1 MKSKFYIS
9 RILVL
14 SVLTVLISCSG
25 VKSQSVK
32 LTENKSTRPNIIIV
46 MTDDMGYNDV
56 GFNGSKDIMTPEI
69 DKLASG
75 GTICTSGYVAHS
87 FCGPS
92 RAGLLT
98 GRYPHE
104 FGSQFNLPANSE
116 ESVGEG
122 IPLSEKFISS
132 VLQESG
138 YQTGVIGKWHLGAVE
153 GYEPKDRGFDH
164 FYGFLGGGHNYFPED
179 YVAKYNQQK
188 AAGNK
193 HIWEYLKPLQRNGVE
208 VTEDEYL
215 TDELSDDAISFVT
228 ETSKNDKP
236 FFLYLSYNAP
246 HTPLEAKEED
256 MQKFSHIKDK
266 ARRTY
271 AAMVYA
277 VDRGVGELV
286 EALKATNQYDN
297 TLIVFLSDNGGRTD
311 QGANNY
317 PLRGVKGDTYEGG
330 FRVPMFFHWP
340 NKIPAGKKFDYP
352 VTALDFYPTFTSL
365 ANAKIPQGK
374 QLDGKNIWNDLV
386 KGENPRKGEMIFAM
400 RHRNGFSDVGVRM
413 DEWKATKAY
422 NSSWKL
428 YNINDDM
435 GEKNDLS
442 SKYLEQLKIMVAG
455 AENWS
460 KKHTEPKW
468 FDPESL
474 KEVWKEKEMAKFPNT
489 FNILK

>member
-1 MKSKFYIS
+1 M
-9 RILVL
+9 
-14 SVLTVLISCSG
+14 
-25 VKSQSVK
+25 
-32 LTENKSTRPNIIIV
+32 
-46 MTDDMGYNDV
+46 
-56 GFNGSKDIMTPEI
+56 
-69 DKLASG
+69 
-75 GTICTSGYVAHS
+75 
-87 FCGPS
+87 
-92 RAGLLT
+92 
-98 GRYPHE
+98 
-104 FGSQFNLPANSE
+104 
-116 ESVGEG
+116 
-122 IPLSEKFISS
+122 
-132 VLQESG
+132 
-138 YQTGVIGKWHLGAVE
+138 
-153 GYEPKDRGFDH
+153 
-164 FYGFLGGGHNYFPED
+164 
-179 YVAKYNQQK
+179 
-188 AAGNK
+188 
-193 HIWEYLKPLQRNGVE
+193 
-208 VTEDEYL
+208 
-215 TDELSDDAISFVT
+215 
-228 ETSKNDKP
+228 
-236 FFLYLSYNAP
+236 YLSYNAP

-400 RHRNGFSDVGVRM
+400 RHRSGFSDVGVRQ

-422 NSSWKL
+422 NSPWRL
-428 YNINDDM
+428 YNINKDIS
-435 GEKNDLS
+435 ETQDLS
-442 SKYLEQLKIMVAG
+442 NKYPEQLKAMVLG
-455 AENWS
+455 AQNWS

-474 KEVWKEKEMAKFPNT
+474 SKVWKEKEMAKFLNT
-489 FNILK
+489 FEISK